1 MTEKSLELLFFLISI
16 PAGVELSRLARQ
28 FQLSERRIYA
38 LIEEIKEFIKAGD
51 YGRLDKQGN
60 KYQVQLKSKEKLKE
74 LLLDRAVICRL
85 PGLRRLEMWIS
96 IISGEKE
103 TAVRD
108 LETQF
113 AVSRTVI
120 KSDLEELHRQAENY
134 QVELQVLPFKGIW
147 AQAPEGNLRR
157 VLIALFGTAIRDCCL
172 SGMDI
177 LAMILTELEMC
188 RLKDIIL
195 SGEESVLK
203 FIPDQLLSYFAV
215 CLGVTMAR
223 IRGNHLIPPDFLGEQ
238 EMHETRFAEQLL
250 SKITGFGKEWS
261 SKRAETLFLAELI
274 AGIPKVDYPLED
286 SHKTDWIFFQ
296 ILLKKFIKAMADYLH
311 FPFLRDEKLFRGLLQ
326 HLYPAYIRMRNGQ
339 MIENPIFSETVQ
351 AYSLE
356 YHAVKQQVYLL
367 EEGLKVRFTDEECA
381 YLTLFFAAS
390 RKREE
395 KKERRLLR
403 VRIVCSAGVSTSYLL
418 TTQLENLFSVE
429 VVGISSQRTVA
440 EDIQKESSD
449 FIVSTV
455 DLAIAQEYIKV
466 SPILS
471 EPDIQLLAACFN
483 GFREKIKI
491 KPLVQMIQKYAV
503 IIDEESL
510 TEELNGYLN
519 QEKTGKEK
527 EEIMLREILTE
538 SLIELNS
545 AASRK
550 EEAIT
555 AAGELLLANGLIEP
569 QYIKAMLENVEK
581 NGNYIVIAPGIAMP
595 HARPE
600 EGAKKIG
607 MSIVTLAQPVV
618 FGHKTNDPV
627 RLVIGLCAVDHESHL
642 KALAELI
649 ELLMKPQAV
658 ENILTAKSKKE
669 VLHYLLGGENN
680 G

>member
-1 MTEKSLELLFFLISI
+1 MTEKGLELLFFLISM
-16 PAGVELSRLARQ
+16 PAGAELPRLAAQ
-28 FQLSERRIYA
+28 FQLSERRIYT
-38 LIEEIKEFIKAGD
+38 LIEEIKEFIKASD

-74 LLLDRAVICRL
+74 ILLDRAVICRL
-85 PGLRRLEMWIS
+85 SSLRQLEMLIT
-96 IISGEKE
+96 IIGSDSEA
-103 TAVRD
+103 AVRD
-108 LETQF
+108 LEAQF

-120 KSDLEELHRQAENY
+120 KSDLDELRRQAEAY
-134 QVELQVLPFKGIW
+134 QAELQLLPFKGIRVE
-147 AQAPEGNLRR
+147 APEGNLRK
-157 VLIALFGTAIRDCCL
+157 VLISLFGAAIKDCCL

-195 SGEESVLK
+195 SGEESILK

-223 IRGNHLIPPDFLGEQ
+223 IRDNHLIPPGFCGEA

-250 SKITGFGKEWS
+250 FKITGLKKEWS

-311 FPFLRDEKLFRGLLQ
+311 FPFLRDGKLFRGLLQ

-339 MIENPIFSETVQ
+339 MIENPIFSETLQ

-367 EEGLKVRFTDEECA
+367 EEGLKVKFTDEECA

-395 KKERRLLR
+395 KNERKLLK

-418 TTQLENLFSVE
+418 TAQLENLFSVE
-429 VVGISSQRTVA
+429 VVGVSSQRTAA
-440 EDIQKESSD
+440 EDIHKERAD

-455 DLAIAQEYIKV
+455 DLAIDQDYIKV

-471 EPDIQLLAACFN
+471 EADIQLLAAYFN

-491 KPLVQMIQKYAV
+491 KPLLQMIEKYAV

-510 TEELNGYLN
+510 TEELNDYLN

-527 EEIMLREILTE
+527 EEIMLKEILTE

-545 AASRK
+545 PASSR
-550 EEAIT
+550 EEAII
-555 AAGELLLANGLIEP
+555 AAGNLLLASGLIEER
-569 QYIKAMLENVEK
+569 YIKAMLENVEK

-600 EGAKKIG
+600 EGARQIG

-649 ELLMKPQAV
+649 ELLMQPQAV
-658 ENILTAKSKKE
+658 ENILTAKSKTE
-669 VLHYLLGGENN
+669 VLHYLVGGENN
-680 G
+680 D

>member
-1 MTEKSLELLFFLISI
+1 MTEKSLELLFFLISV
-16 PAGVELSRLARQ
+16 PAGAELPRLAAQ
-28 FQLSERRIYA
+28 FQLSERRIYT
-38 LIEEIKEFIKAGD
+38 LIEEIKEFIKASD

-74 LLLDRAVICRL
+74 ILLDRAVICRL
-85 PGLRRLEMWIS
+85 SSLRQLEMLIT
-96 IISGEKE
+96 IIGSDNEA
-103 TAVRD
+103 AVRD
-108 LETQF
+108 LEAQF

-120 KSDLEELHRQAENY
+120 KSDLDELRRQAEAY
-134 QVELQVLPFKGIW
+134 QAELQLLPFKGIRVE
-147 AQAPEGNLRR
+147 APEGNLRK
-157 VLIALFGTAIRDCCL
+157 VLIALFGAAIKDCCL

-195 SGEESVLK
+195 SGEESILK

-223 IRGNHLIPPDFLGEQ
+223 IRDNHLIPPGFSGEA

-250 SKITGFGKEWS
+250 FKITGLKKEWS

-311 FPFLRDEKLFRGLLQ
+311 FPFLRDGKLFRGLLQ

-339 MIENPIFSETVQ
+339 MIENPIFSETLQ

-367 EEGLKVRFTDEECA
+367 EEGLKVSFTDEECA

-395 KKERRLLR
+395 KNERKLLK

-418 TTQLENLFSVE
+418 TAQLENLFSVE
-429 VVGISSQRTVA
+429 VVGVSSQRTAA
-440 EDIQKESSD
+440 EDIHKERAD

-455 DLAIAQEYIKV
+455 DLTIDQDYIKV

-471 EPDIQLLAACFN
+471 EADIQLLAAYFN

-491 KPLVQMIQKYAV
+491 KPLLQMIEKYAV
-503 IIDEESL
+503 IIDQESL
-510 TEELNGYLN
+510 TEELNDYLN

-527 EEIMLREILTE
+527 EEIMLKEILTE

-545 AASRK
+545 PASSR
-550 EEAIT
+550 EEAII
-555 AAGELLLANGLIEP
+555 AAGNLLLASGLIEER
-569 QYIKAMLENVEK
+569 YIKAMLENVEK

-600 EGAKKIG
+600 EGARQIG

-649 ELLMKPQAV
+649 ELLMQPQAV
-658 ENILTAKSKKE
+658 ENILKAKSKTE
-669 VLHYLLGGENN
+669 VLHYLVGGENN
-680 G
+680 D

>member
-1 MTEKSLELLFFLISI
+1 MTEKSLELLFFLISV
-16 PAGVELSRLARQ
+16 PAGAELPKLAAQ
-28 FQLSERRIYA
+28 FQLSERRIYT
-38 LIEEIKEFIKAGD
+38 LIEEIKEFVKASD
-51 YGRLDKQGN
+51 YGRLDKRGN

-74 LLLDRAVICRL
+74 ILLDRAVICRL
-85 PGLRRLEMWIS
+85 SSLRQLEMLIT
-96 IISGEKE
+96 IIGSDSEA
-103 TAVRD
+103 AVRD
-108 LETQF
+108 LEAQF

-120 KSDLEELHRQAENY
+120 KSDLDELRRQAEAY
-134 QVELQVLPFKGIW
+134 QAELQLLPFKGIRVE
-147 AQAPEGNLRR
+147 APEGNLRK
-157 VLIALFGTAIRDCCL
+157 VLISLFGAAIKDCCL

-195 SGEESVLK
+195 SGEESILK

-223 IRGNHLIPPDFLGEQ
+223 IRDNHLIPPGFSGEA

-250 SKITGFGKEWS
+250 FKITGLKKEWS

-311 FPFLRDEKLFRGLLQ
+311 FPFLRDGKLFRGLLQ

-339 MIENPIFSETVQ
+339 MIENPIFSETLQ

-367 EEGLKVRFTDEECA
+367 EEGLKVSFTDEECA

-395 KKERRLLR
+395 KNERKLLK

-418 TTQLENLFSVE
+418 TAQLENLFSVE
-429 VVGISSQRTVA
+429 VVGVSSQRTAA
-440 EDIQKESSD
+440 EDIHKERAD

-455 DLAIAQEYIKV
+455 DLTIDQDYIKV

-471 EPDIQLLAACFN
+471 EADIQLLAAYFN

-491 KPLVQMIQKYAV
+491 KPLLQMIEKYAV

-510 TEELNGYLN
+510 TEELNDYLN

-527 EEIMLREILTE
+527 EEIMLKEILTE

-545 AASRK
+545 PASSR
-550 EEAIT
+550 EEAII
-555 AAGELLLANGLIEP
+555 AAGNLLLASGLIEER
-569 QYIKAMLENVEK
+569 YIKAMLENVEK

-600 EGAKKIG
+600 EGARQIG

-649 ELLMKPQAV
+649 ELLMQPQAV
-658 ENILTAKSKKE
+658 ENILTAKSKTE
-669 VLHYLLGGENN
+669 VLHYLVGGENN
-680 G
+680 D

>member
-1 MTEKSLELLFFLISI
+1 MTEKSLELLFFLISV
-16 PAGVELSRLARQ
+16 PAGAELPRLAAQ
-28 FQLSERRIYA
+28 FQLSERRIYT
-38 LIEEIKEFIKAGD
+38 LIEEIKEFIKASD

-74 LLLDRAVICRL
+74 ILLDRAVICRL
-85 PGLRRLEMWIS
+85 SSLRQLEMLIT
-96 IISGEKE
+96 IIGSDNEA
-103 TAVRD
+103 AVRD
-108 LETQF
+108 LEAQF

-120 KSDLEELHRQAENY
+120 KSDLDELRRQAEAY
-134 QVELQVLPFKGIW
+134 QAELQLLPFKGIRLE
-147 AQAPEGNLRR
+147 APEGNLRK
-157 VLIALFGTAIRDCCL
+157 VLIALFGAAIKDCCL

-195 SGEESVLK
+195 SGEESILK

-223 IRGNHLIPPDFLGEQ
+223 IRDNHLIPPGFSGEA

-250 SKITGFGKEWS
+250 FKITGLKKEWT

-311 FPFLRDEKLFRGLLQ
+311 FPFLRDGKLFRGLLQ

-339 MIENPIFSETVQ
+339 MIENPIFSETLQ

-367 EEGLKVRFTDEECA
+367 EEGLKVSFTDEECA

-395 KKERRLLR
+395 KNERKLLK

-429 VVGISSQRTVA
+429 VVGVSSQRTAA
-440 EDIQKESSD
+440 EDIHKERAD

-455 DLAIAQEYIKV
+455 DLDIDQDYIKV

-471 EPDIQLLAACFN
+471 EADIQLLAACFN

-491 KPLVQMIQKYAV
+491 KPLLQMIEKYAV
-503 IIDEESL
+503 IIDQESL
-510 TEELNGYLN
+510 TEELNDYLN

-527 EEIMLREILTE
+527 EEIMLKEILTE

-545 AASRK
+545 PASSR
-550 EEAIT
+550 EEAII
-555 AAGELLLANGLIEP
+555 AAGNLLLASGLIEER
-569 QYIKAMLENVEK
+569 YIKAMLENVEK

-600 EGAKKIG
+600 EGARQIG

-649 ELLMKPQAV
+649 ELLMQPQAV
-658 ENILTAKSKKE
+658 ENILTAKSKTE
-669 VLHYLLGGENN
+669 VLHYLVGGENN
-680 G
+680 D